1 VEWLKVQ
8 TLSSNPSTTRE
19 KETEREREREKPG
32 RHHLNY
38 MIRLS
43 SLHDVDAR
51 YYGIQIKYHEKST
64 PQILTP
70 NP

>member
-1 VEWLKVQ
+1 MAQGADPEFKPQ
-8 TLSSNPSTTRE
+8 YYQRE
-19 KETEREREREKPG
+19 RDREREREREKPG